1 MMFFLSFFLSIDSD
15 HSPPVFS
22 PSRSSSSRCAATFH
36 YTFFSILLPSF
47 SILHLSRGKER
58 KKERKKCKVTSK
70 KFSWGVNVAFRLREE
85 HGGIREGTERNRG
98 RQRETEGDRGRQKG
112 VGTCF
117 RSKRKKESEKRFD

>member
-1 MMFFLSFFLSIDSD
+1 
-15 HSPPVFS
+15 
-22 PSRSSSSRCAATFH
+22 
-36 YTFFSILLPSF
+36 
-47 SILHLSRGKER
+47 
-58 KKERKKCKVTSK
+58 
-70 KFSWGVNVAFRLREE
+70 VAFRLREE